1 MKLYR
6 FLGKR
11 GRTTIPLPLRKLLDL
26 RSGDLLSFAET
37 EDGMGVIVRPET
49 VCDDCLEDALYPD
62 LDEEEDERR
71 TISEEKEDD
80 GLHDG
85 RRERRRAAEEGEDES
100 LRTYIDRLT
109 PQQQK
114 MALMML
120 SMRIAYPC
128 EEE

>member
-62 LDEEEDERR
+62 LDEEEDER
-71 TISEEKEDD
+71 T
-80 GLHDG
+80 
-85 RRERRRAAEEGEDES
+85 AEEDES
-100 LRTYIDRLT
+100 LQAYIDRLT

-120 SMRIAYPC
+120 STRIAYPC